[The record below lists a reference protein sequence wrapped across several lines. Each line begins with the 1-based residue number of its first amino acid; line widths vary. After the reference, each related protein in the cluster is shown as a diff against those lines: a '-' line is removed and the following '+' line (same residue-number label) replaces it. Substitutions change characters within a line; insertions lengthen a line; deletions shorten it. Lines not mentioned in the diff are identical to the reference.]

1 MIAALSAYGHVLVGY
16 VASGAAL
23 AWFSWRVI
31 ARGRKLAR
39 QVPDEDK
46 PWL

>member
-1 MIAALSAYGHVLVGY
+1 MILALSAYGHVLVGY
-16 VASGAAL
+16 VIAGSAL
-23 AWFSWRVI
+23 GWFSWWVI

>member
-16 VASGAAL
+16 GITAVAL

-31 ARGRKLAR
+31 ARGRKLGR
-39 QVPDEDK
+39 QIPDEDK

>member
-16 VASGAAL
+16 GIAGIGL
-23 AWFSWRVI
+23 GWFSWRVI